1 MSRIVQV
8 DLPDAIVAQIEQ
20 EMLASGKPAD
30 RLIAEAI
37 EQWLS
42 SRRGRASSER
52 AQQLITALKSQGVF
66 RDPLP
71 QEIAISEA
79 WNRLSKSEQAELQ
92 RELEQLPA
100 GPMVSD
106 IVIESRKSN

>member
-8 DLPDAIVAQIEQ
+8 DLPEAIVAQIEQ
-20 EMLASGKPAD
+20 EILASGKPAD

-37 EQWLS
+37 ELWLRN
-42 SRRGRASSER
+42 RRDRANSEQ
-52 AQQLITALKSQGVF
+52 AQQLIADLRSRGVF

-79 WNRLSKSEQAELQ
+79 WSRLSKSEQAELQ

-100 GPMVSD
+100 GPTVSD
-106 IVIESRKSN
+106 IVIESRNSN